1 MTDGRYYDDG
11 DGRAL
16 LSNNLSTSGGL
27 WLWRGEEV
35 PQHFLL
41 EYDCVLFIEEGK
53 TQILSGIF
61 HQIFRVFSLQ
71 GLVVTERRAC
81 GLCSESAVII
91 ELSAFTFEVS

>member
-16 LSNNLSTSGGL
+16 LSNNLSTSCGL

-41 EYDCVLFIEEGK
+41 EYDCVLLFEGK

-71 GLVVTERRAC
+71 GLIETERQAC

>member
-41 EYDCVLFIEEGK
+41 EYDCVLLFEGK

-71 GLVVTERRAC
+71 GLVETERRAC

>member
-27 WLWRGEEV
+27 WRGEEV
-35 PQHFLL
+35 PQPLALL
-41 EYDCVLFIEEGK
+41 EYACVLLFEGK

>member
-41 EYDCVLFIEEGK
+41 EYDCVLLFEGK
-53 TQILSGIF
+53 TQILSCQGYFIKFSEFF
-61 HQIFRVFSLQ
+61 HCRDS
-71 GLVVTERRAC
+71 
-81 GLCSESAVII
+81 
-91 ELSAFTFEVS
+91 